1 MQLDLVFFMFAIP
14 AVLFAGISKGGF
26 GSGAA
31 FAATPLLAMI
41 LEPGQAV
48 GLMLPLLMVM
58 DVTNLKPYWRKW
70 DWLNARALIIGS
82 VPGTAAGALIYSLA
96 DPDFFRLL
104 IGAVA
109 LGFVAYQLA
118 RRLGLL
124 RVTQK
129 PFRPLS
135 GGFWG
140 FVAGITS
147 FISHNGGPPF
157 QAFVL
162 PQKLPKLAFA
172 GTTTITFAAINL
184 FKLPAYGAVG
194 LMAGFDWKT
203 TTWMAAVAV
212 AGAVVGRRLTV
223 ILPDRVYITFIQV
236 TLFLISIYLVGEA
249 LVSWLGRAGG

>member
-1 MQLDLVFFMFAIP
+1 M
-14 AVLFAGISKGGF
+14 KHY
-26 GSGAA
+26 
-31 FAATPLLAMI
+31 LLA
-41 LEPGQAV
+41 GA
-48 GLMLPLLMVM
+48 
-58 DVTNLKPYWRKW
+58 
-70 DWLNARALIIGS
+70 IG
-82 VPGTAAGALIYSLA
+82 TL
-96 DPDFFRLL
+96 
-104 IGAVA
+104 
-109 LGFVAYQLA
+109 
-118 RRLGLL
+118 
-124 RVTQK
+124 
-129 PFRPLS
+129 
-135 GGFWG
+135 
-140 FVAGITS
+140 AGITS